1 MWLVLAA
8 AALICDPPSQELGL
22 RVVDPNGAVV
32 RGAQVRKWT
41 GRGLP
46 EALLGVT
53 DASGSLTTCVS
64 AGTGPLGVYVPGFRP
79 KKLTPRAGQIVVKL
93 ESADAVVSAAT
104 AQAPPCVTGS
114 TNDGGF
120 RLCSEDF
127 LKRLPL
133 QR

>member
-64 AGTGPLGVYVPGFRP
+64 AGTGALGVYLPGFRP
-79 KKLTPRAGQIVVKL
+79 KKLTPRARQIVVKL
-93 ESADAVVSAAT
+93 ERAETVLPAVT
-104 AQAPPCVTGS
+104 AQVPPCVTGS
-114 TNDGGF
+114 TNDGAF
-120 RLCSEDF
+120 RLCGDD

-133 QR
+133 QH

>member
-32 RGAQVRKWT
+32 RGAQVRKGT
-41 GRGLP
+41 GRGL
-46 EALLGVT
+46 T
-53 DASGSLTTCVS
+53 YVS
-64 AGTGPLGVYVPGFRP
+64 PGTGPLGVYVPGFRP